1 MHIGLFFVNYMILIN
16 FILIILIMMSSDTND
31 VILTINLI
39 EDMFVIITFKI
50 GMY

>member
-1 MHIGLFFVNYMILIN
+1 
-16 FILIILIMMSSDTND
+16 MSSDTND

-50 GMY
+50 EMY